1 MFKNYL
7 KIAIRNLFKQKL
19 YSFIHIFGLSVGIAC
34 CVLIFLFVRNELF
47 YDTFHEN
54 KDRLYR
60 VNAAR
65 VLSDGGTR
73 VSPYVP
79 MPFGPT
85 LQAEYPEV
93 EAAVRFQN
101 RNAVIRSGDNL
112 LRENVIF
119 TDPAFFSAFSFDQVS
134 GVPVPSWLKGN
145 SIVLSQSMS
154 EKYFPELNPV
164 GQVIYLRLNEQE
176 LDFVVSGVLKN
187 APENSTI
194 QYDFLVNFERLS
206 ELSSGARE
214 RANLW
219 NSHNSNVFVLLKT
232 AENQEHLLRKLPAF
246 AEKYYENP
254 RELSLQPITEI
265 HLTPEISSLVF
276 GNVSDPLYSYIL
288 AGIAGI
294 VLLIACINFMTIA
307 IGRSTSRIGE
317 VGTRKV
323 MGADRLQL
331 MMQFWGEA
339 LLMSFLALIVGI
351 TLAELFLP
359 TFNLLIEK
367 NLSLNPFSDGVTFG
381 ALLSLILVVGLIA
394 GSYPALLMSNFQPIE
409 IFRKRVRL
417 GGSAMFG
424 RVMVILQFSLSIFL
438 IIMTIIMGRQQEYL
452 MTKNLGFNQEQVLI
466 IPTVRAAE
474 GERLL
479 QVFQDEL
486 TSESRVLSVSG
497 AAFSFDRGSH
507 LVGFNYQEMEKHS
520 YEYRV
525 DYNYLSLLGLELVQG
540 RDFSKKHATDPDRA
554 AIVNETFIKML
565 EWQNPIGE
573 TFMFRGRN
581 LSVIGVVNDYHYRSL
596 HNAIEPVVLHLDP
609 AAPIRYL
616 LVRIQAQDI
625 PGTIELLKEKW
636 RQVAPAVPFEYYFLD
651 NDVGRQY
658 RAEQRWDRIVTYSSV
673 FAIIIACLGLF
684 GLSSL
689 SVSQRTKEIGIRKV
703 LGATVPG
710 LVGLVNKEFLT
721 LVVLGNLIAWPSAYF
736 VMSKWL
742 EGFAYRIELG
752 LTSFALAAVTG
763 LIIALITVSYQSIK
777 TALANPV
784 EALRYE

>member
-65 VLSDGGTR
+65 ALSDGGTR

-119 TDPAFFSAFSFDQVS
+119 TDPAFFSAFSFNQVS

-438 IIMTIIMGRQQEYL
+438 IILTIIMGRQQEYL

-466 IPTVRAAE
+466 IP
-474 GERLL
+474 
-479 QVFQDEL
+479 
-486 TSESRVLSVSG
+486 
-497 AAFSFDRGSH
+497 
-507 LVGFNYQEMEKHS
+507 
-520 YEYRV
+520 
-525 DYNYLSLLGLELVQG
+525 
-540 RDFSKKHATDPDRA
+540 
-554 AIVNETFIKML
+554 
-565 EWQNPIGE
+565 
-573 TFMFRGRN
+573 
-581 LSVIGVVNDYHYRSL
+581 
-596 HNAIEPVVLHLDP
+596 
-609 AAPIRYL
+609 
-616 LVRIQAQDI
+616 
-625 PGTIELLKEKW
+625 
-636 RQVAPAVPFEYYFLD
+636 
-651 NDVGRQY
+651 
-658 RAEQRWDRIVTYSSV
+658 V

-742 EGFAYRIELG
+742 ERFAYRIELG